1 MTRPDKR
8 KSILVLG
15 GDGFCGWPVSLS
27 LSAHG
32 YDVTI
37 IDNFSRRQI
46 DEELKTSPLIPIA
59 NLTDRIDTWAGVT
72 GEKIGFH
79 HLNIAEDYEALRS
92 TLDELRPDAIVHLA
106 EQRSAPYST
115 LSPAARQYTVT
126 NNLAATHAV
135 LIALA
140 DLKLDCHLVHLGSI
154 GVFGYTTAGMELPE
168 GYVPA
173 TLRGADGRT
182 AEMEI
187 LYPGNPVSLYHTT
200 KAQNQLLF
208 EHYVRTEGLRITD
221 LNQGVVWGHA
231 TAETE
236 MHPRLAT
243 RYDTDQI
250 YGTVVNRF
258 LVQAASGKPLSIYGT
273 GGQTRGFIHLRDV
286 TQCIR
291 LALQAPPAK
300 GERMQMY
307 NQLTETISI
316 KELAEA
322 VAAAT
327 GAKIEYWDN
336 PRQEPESNEFMVKAI
351 GLQKLGLAP
360 TLFKDQL
367 ANEAAAVK
375 QAISNLS

>member
-1 MTRPDKR
+1 MTRPEQT
-8 KSILVLG
+8 KSIVVMG

-27 LSAHG
+27 LSAQG

-37 IDNFSRRQI
+37 IDNMSRRRI
-46 DEELKTSPLIPIA
+46 DEELETAPLIPIA
-59 NLTDRIDTWAGVT
+59 SLPDRLDTWEKLT
-72 GEKIGFH
+72 GKRITFH
-79 HLNIAEDYEALRS
+79 QFDIAQDYDKLSA
-92 TLDELRPDAIVHLA
+92 TLDAIRPSAIVHLA

-115 LSPAARQYTVT
+115 LSPAARQYTVA
-126 NNLAATHAV
+126 NNLVATHAV
-135 LIALA
+135 LVAMA
-140 DLKLDCHLVHLGSI
+140 DLKLDSHLVHLGSI

-173 TLRGADGRT
+173 TLKGADGRV

-187 LYPGNPVSLYHTT
+187 LYPGKPVSLYHTT

-208 EHYVRTEGLRITD
+208 EHYVRTEGPRITD

-231 TAETE
+231 TDETE
-236 MHPRLAT
+236 MHPGLAT

-258 LVQAASGKPLSIYGT
+258 LVQAAMGKPLSIYGS

-286 TQCIR
+286 THCIR
-291 LALQAPPAK
+291 LAIGTPPAA
-300 GERMQMY
+300 GDRMQMY

-316 KELAEA
+316 KDLATE
-322 VAAAT
+322 VASVT

-336 PRQEPESNEFMVKAI
+336 PRQEPESNEFKVKAI
-351 GLQKLGLAP
+351 GLKNLGLAP
-360 TLFKDQL
+360 TLLKDQL
-367 ANEAAAVK
+367 GKEAAAVK
-375 QAISNLS
+375 AAVQNMA